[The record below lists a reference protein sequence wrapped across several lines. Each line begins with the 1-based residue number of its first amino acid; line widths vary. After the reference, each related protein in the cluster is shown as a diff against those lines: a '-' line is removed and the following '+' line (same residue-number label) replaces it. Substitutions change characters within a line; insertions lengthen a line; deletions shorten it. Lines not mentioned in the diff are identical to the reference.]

1 LIEAPPHLWL
11 TADEY
16 RLRGGFRRSGIAS
29 GQRSREPNMSYEI
42 IDAAI
47 YLMPVL
53 LALGFA
59 TAFIIAR
66 LPHAH

>member
-1 LIEAPPHLWL
+1 
-11 TADEY
+11 
-16 RLRGGFRRSGIAS
+16 
-29 GQRSREPNMSYEI
+29 MSYEI

-66 LPHAH
+66 LPQAH